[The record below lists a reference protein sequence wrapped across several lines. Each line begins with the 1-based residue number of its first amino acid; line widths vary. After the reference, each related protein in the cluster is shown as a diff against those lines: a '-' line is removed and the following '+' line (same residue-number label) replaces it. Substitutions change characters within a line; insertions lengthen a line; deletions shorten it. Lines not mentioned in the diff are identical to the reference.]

1 MSLVMYKS
9 DKNST
14 IYDNYDVERASTYIP
29 NTGIENESNT
39 YSLANEL
46 NHNINDKSDKYL
58 LYT

>member
-1 MSLVMYKS
+1 MYKS